1 MLKLVAIIFIGVASA
16 TLITCVSETS
26 APTNTASPTL
36 FTQAPIAAPDTPT
49 PETVVTIAPTPPA
62 AAPTRHAAPVQRP
75 YYSDEDVLIAL
86 YHATGGPN
94 WNNNQNWLS
103 DEPVRKWYGVRFHE
117 GRVAELRLPDNGLT
131 GEIPPELQDFERL
144 IGLDL
149 GGNQLTG
156 DIPQELWNL
165 RSLVMLDLS
174 GNRLTGEISPE
185 LGNLKGIKKLLLAG
199 NQLTGDLPEE
209 LG

>member
-1 MLKLVAIIFIGVASA
+1 M
-16 TLITCVSETS
+16 
-26 APTNTASPTL
+26 
-36 FTQAPIAAPDTPT
+36 
-49 PETVVTIAPTPPA
+49 
-62 AAPTRHAAPVQRP
+62 
-75 YYSDEDVLIAL
+75 LIAL

-103 DEPVRKWYGVRFHE
+103 DEPIRKWYGVRFHE
-117 GRVAELRLPDNGLT
+117 GRVAELWLPDNGLT
-131 GEIPPELQDFERL
+131 GEIPPELQDFEGL

-156 DIPQELWNL
+156 DIPPELWNL

-185 LGNLKGIKKLLLAG
+185 LGNLRGMR
-199 NQLTGDLPEE
+199 
-209 LG
+209 